1 MEVYG
6 TDILQDVRQHTY
18 GAYLLY
24 FGIKCTH
31 WKKTELERDIESTVL

>member
-6 TDILQDVRQHTY
+6 TDTLQDIRQHTH

-31 WKKTELERDIESTVL
+31 WKKIELERDIESTVL